1 MLGRVVI
8 LCLVNICISCLI
20 YLLWGRELSSLSQ
33 VSLAELKGREGGA
46 RLQTGLTQQWGVT
59 YNNVWDTLAGDM
71 VFSTQFVY
79 DGFVP

>member
-1 MLGRVVI
+1 M
-8 LCLVNICISCLI
+8 
-20 YLLWGRELSSLSQ
+20 SQ